1 MSTQGHA
8 LGFFALPAH
17 LPTCTHPR
25 PKGANHVNPGQLP
38 GLRVTPESRPGL
50 RVTPALGFTAHL
62 PSSLPRAPLHRY
74 NPARKNSH
82 DTDR

>member
-38 GLRVTPESRPGL
+38 GLRVTP
-50 RVTPALGFTAHL
+50 ALGFTAHL